1 MVPHQFRFEVIPLS
15 EAPSPLGR
23 VKVGGLEAVPLETP
37 QVFAGSV
44 AALNAGAVGYE
55 VRGVLPGNK
64 TWIVEEAGKCQLMR
78 EIHCDESEW
87 LGEFPT
93 VDEALKAL
101 ARKAR

>member
-1 MVPHQFRFEVIPLS
+1 MPHQFRFEVVPLA
-15 EAPSPLGR
+15 EVPLPVGI

-44 AALNAGAVGYE
+44 ATLNAGAVSYE
-55 VRGVLPGNK
+55 VRGVSPRHK

-87 LGEFPT
+87 LGEFPS
-93 VDEALKAL
+93 VDEALKSL